1 MNDSKQMISVR
12 LVESDRMAVKAI
24 ANRLLIR
31 ESDVYRFAVNF
42 FLNRFDC
49 LADPSSQGSDLL
61 LPFCELR
68 RELSNT
74 IPMKKHLLERIFNN
88 SKVDPDKYVAM
99 SDIELLLLPNHL
111 LKQRL
116 QKLHRIPHA
125 ALNGYADIEEH
136 LKAYFIEKYGLA
148 DVDRD
153 LAAIAD
159 SEIQSED
166 YRSNQA

>member
-31 ESDVYRFAVNF
+31 ESDVYRFAVNY

-49 LADPSSQGSDLL
+49 LANPSCQGSDLL

-68 RELSNT
+68 QELSHT
-74 IPMKKHLLERIFNN
+74 IAMKKHLLERIFNN
-88 SKVDPDKYVAM
+88 SAVNPDKYVAM
-99 SDIELLLLPNHL
+99 SDIELLLLPAHL

-116 QKLHRIPHA
+116 LKLQRAPSA
-125 ALNGYADIEEH
+125 AVKDSADVEDR
-136 LKAYFIEKYGLA
+136 LKGYFIEKYGLNEFDGDLPPVA
-148 DVDRD
+148 DNE
-153 LAAIAD
+153 L
-159 SEIQSED
+159 QTED
-166 YRSNQA
+166 YR